1 MSTSVLVF
9 TRFSHPFGVT
19 SYLFMTL
26 LTLRAG
32 ASAFR
37 QIQRDGLSPDQI
49 SSVFGASGAA
59 KWLAIYGL
67 DRAIFSDW
75 LTQADHPIHLF
86 GTSVG
91 AFKLAA
97 ACHRDAGQGLDAL
110 AHAYI
115 QQSYPKGVT
124 PDEIEREFRKI
135 LDVTINEE
143 MAAEVLSHPLYRF
156 GCGAVRCHGGLASP
170 NPRRQAASCSKAAV
184 NNMKGRAA
192 LRSKLDRVVFHDPR
206 ASFPLEV
213 ENGVARDGYRTESVE
228 LTPANISQALK
239 ASGSIPVYMHGV
251 NDIPGAGAGVY
262 RDGGLLDYHPVPGSF
277 WQDEAGL
284 ILYPHFYP
292 DCKVGWFDKFLP
304 WRKAAPQLLDRAVLV
319 YPNQNF
325 FADTRLGRVPDR
337 QDFAKFANNDA
348 ERIRLWQ
355 EVADKSHRL
364 GEEFLE
370 MAASGDLAARVEPLV
385 P

>member
-1 MSTSVLVF
+1 MS
-9 TRFSHPFGVT
+9 
-19 SYLFMTL
+19 L

-32 ASAFR
+32 ASAYR
-37 QIQRDGLSPDQI
+37 QIQRDGLSPEHI

-67 DRAIFSDW
+67 DRAIFSEW
-75 LTQADHPIHLF
+75 LPAVENPINLF

-135 LDVTINEE
+135 LEVTINEE
-143 MAAEVLSHPLYRF
+143 RVAEVLSHPTFRF

-170 NPRRQAASCSKAAV
+170 SPRRQAASCSKAAV

-192 LRSKLDRVVFHDPR
+192 LRNKLERVVFHDPR
-206 ASFPLEV
+206 TTFPLAV
-213 ENGVARDGYRTESVE
+213 HNGVASDGYRTEAVA
-228 LTPANISQALK
+228 LNPANTAQALK
-239 ASGSIPVYMHGV
+239 ASGSIPVYMHSV
-251 NDIPGAGAGVY
+251 NDIPGAGRGVY

-277 WQDEAGL
+277 WGEEDGL

-304 WRKAAPQLLDRAVLV
+304 WRKAAPQLLDRAVMV
-319 YPNQNF
+319 TPNQHF

-337 QDFAKFANNDA
+337 QDFAKFASNDT

-370 MAASGDLAARVEPLV
+370 MASSGDLAARVEPLG